1 MSSQVV
7 GADFTDGALLPNYV
21 NGRLL
26 VAEDLA
32 TSQQSL
38 RTRDTRIGEAAG
50 AGTVRGLWVT
60 GSQTTLTIQ
69 PGLALCRAGGPVV
82 VPRAVTLK
90 LTHAV
95 AAQPVDDSDFSCCG
109 GAPGGEEGSALTE
122 GMLLLTA
129 RASCRLDGQA
139 PLVPPPTT
147 QVSSC
152 CAAQWQVEGVEFRA
166 IVLPVGSVVAGA
178 AVTDTNR
185 RNLVAHWCFGTEQ
198 LLRFGRDPFAFDP
211 AYGGFDR
218 LAAADLTP
226 YDVPLAV
233 LHWDGHAVIDLDNWS
248 ARRRVTQPD
257 AVPSAWSATV
267 SERRESDGIARFLQ
281 FQDQAEELVSRALAG
296 SARADTFFGQLP
308 PVGFLPVD
316 NSGFR
321 KLAEE
326 GVRDLAKQPAHP
338 TYEEAA
344 EAAENAWT
352 SRRYRMTDSVPGES
366 AENELQQIEIVSG
379 VKEAVKTLRKEHI
392 SAFKQLLAVADASVG
407 HGYDPER
414 FFGSLGRSGGF
425 LDWELAEWALE
436 QSWRAMP
443 VATRTRED
451 DDPDAIADAKS
462 NRERRDHAD
471 MRRATPFTYYYVIQN
486 LETAADNTALYR
498 QMSSR
503 KRRANGG
510 FSASRLYVVFI
521 ANRRWATRSRPPWL
535 SYHPTGMTGAR

>member
-1 MSSQVV
+1 MTSQVV

-50 AGTVRGLWVT
+50 AGVVRGLWVT
-60 GSQTTLTIQ
+60 GSQTTITIN
-69 PGLALCRAGGPVV
+69 PGLALCPAGGPVV

-90 LTHAV
+90 LTRSV
-95 AAQPVDDSDFSCCG
+95 AAQPTNDADFSCCG
-109 GAPGGEEGSALTE
+109 GAPGDADEGPGLTQ
-122 GMLLLTA
+122 GVLLLTA
-129 RASCRLDGQA
+129 RAGCRLDGQA
-139 PLVPPPTT
+139 PLVPPPSSR
-147 QVSSC
+147 VSSC

-166 IVLPVGSVVAGA
+166 IALPVDAVVAGEK
-178 AVTDTNR
+178 VTDSNR
-185 RNLVAHWCFGTEQ
+185 RNLVAHWILGTEQ
-198 LLRFGRDPFAFDP
+198 LLRLGRNPFGFDP
-211 AYGGFDR
+211 QYRGLDQ

-233 LHWDGHAVIDLDNWS
+233 LHWDGHSVTDLDNWS

-257 AVPSAWSATV
+257 AVPSSWSATV

-296 SARADTFFGQLP
+296 TAAADRYFGLLP
-308 PVGFLPVD
+308 PVGFLPVE

-326 GVRDLAKQPAHP
+326 GVRDLMKEREPT

-344 EAAENAWT
+344 AAAESAWT
-352 SRRYRMTDSVPGES
+352 SRSFRLTESVPGLVETGQPRLS
-366 AENELQQIEIVSG
+366 DD
-379 VKEAVKTLRKEHI
+379 VKTAVKLLRTQHVA
-392 SAFKQLLAVADASVG
+392 AFKQLLEVADASA
-407 HGYDPER
+407 GYGFEPQR
-414 FFGSLGRSGGF
+414 FFGTLARAGGF

-443 VATRTRED
+443 VGTRTRED
-451 DDPDAIADAKS
+451 EAPTAGAAAQP
-462 NRERRDHAD
+462 ERG
-471 MRRATPFTYYYVIQN
+471 PFEDQPGRGAPLLTYYYVIQN
-486 LETAADNTALYR
+486 LETAAENTRFYR
-498 QMSSR
+498 SLD
-503 KRRANGG
+503 RRTRRNKGG
-510 FSASRLYVVFI
+510 FSASKLYIVFI
-521 ANRRWATRSRPPWL
+521 ANRRWVTRARPPFVPYSSTSL
-535 SYHPTGMTGAR
+535 LGGG